1 MMHVIIA
8 DQISEKIEVSDR
20 TLFLLGGIAPDAV
33 SSKDFSHYFSGN
45 IADYSRTIDYHAFW
59 QKYHTLEA
67 VDYVRGYFTH
77 LVADD
82 IWLKGF
88 YLPWLKNR
96 LENDPYMLTN
106 YHNDFR
112 LLNRML
118 LAHYQLSPQLLDTTK
133 EKTLPDLE
141 EVKAA
146 DVRNFIS
153 YLYSDME
160 DQQTDTNK
168 LNVFTLEQ
176 IIGYIETSIDKGLQQ
191 IQFLK

>member
-1 MMHVIIA
+1 MHVIIT
-8 DQISEKIEVSDR
+8 DRISEKIEVADR
-20 TLFLLGGIAPDAV
+20 TAFLLGGIAPDAV
-33 SSKDFSHYFSGN
+33 SSKDFSHFFSGN
-45 IADYSRTIDYHAFW
+45 VADYSRTIDYHAFW
-59 QKYHTLEA
+59 QKYYTLEA
-67 VDYVRGYFTH
+67 VDYVCGYFTH

-82 IWLKGF
+82 IWLTGF

-96 LENDPYMLTN
+96 LENDPSMFTK

-133 EKTLPDLE
+133 EKILPDLE

-146 DVRNFIS
+146 DVRSFIP

-168 LNVFTLEQ
+168 LDAFTFEQ
-176 IIGYIETSIDKGLQQ
+176 IIGYIETSIDKGVQQLQL
-191 IQFLK
+191 LK